1 MLDEQWDLL
10 IWLLLHMYRIQLC
23 EISCRTLDVIS
34 EGKMVWDVINE
45 CIILSFCIRV
55 NISLSILLYKYL
67 QIHVNLCQRLLFLQN
82 IGRTCCVHKLFWMSK
97 SISVHNMLSPCS
109 ELGIFMY
116 WTCNSM
122 KNMSSYCG
130 LVDAKI
136 RASDKDLPVQL
147 TLVANFLALWHCWVM
162 TWTALDLHSIFWF
175 QILHD
180 NPKVDM
186 LCDMFC
192 SMQHFYRDEL

>member
-55 NISLSILLYKYL
+55 NISLPFLLYKYL
-67 QIHVNLCQRLLFLQN
+67 QIQVNLCQRLLFLQN

-97 SISVHNMLSPCS
+97 SISVHNMFSLCP
-109 ELGIFMY
+109 EFGTFTY
-116 WTCNSM
+116 WTFNSINN
-122 KNMSSYCG
+122 KSSYCG
-130 LVDAKI
+130 SVDAKV
-136 RASDKDLPVQL
+136 RASDKDLPVL
-147 TLVANFLALWHCWVM
+147 T
-162 TWTALDLHSIFWF
+162 
-175 QILHD
+175 
-180 NPKVDM
+180 
-186 LCDMFC
+186 
-192 SMQHFYRDEL
+192 

>member
-67 QIHVNLCQRLLFLQN
+67 QIQVNLCQRLLFLQN

-97 SISVHNMLSPCS
+97 SISVHNMFSPCS
-109 ELGIFMY
+109 ELGIFTY

-122 KNMSSYCG
+122 NNMLSYCG
-130 LVDAKI
+130 LVNA
-136 RASDKDLPVQL
+136 
-147 TLVANFLALWHCWVM
+147 
-162 TWTALDLHSIFWF
+162 
-175 QILHD
+175 
-180 NPKVDM
+180 
-186 LCDMFC
+186 
-192 SMQHFYRDEL
+192 